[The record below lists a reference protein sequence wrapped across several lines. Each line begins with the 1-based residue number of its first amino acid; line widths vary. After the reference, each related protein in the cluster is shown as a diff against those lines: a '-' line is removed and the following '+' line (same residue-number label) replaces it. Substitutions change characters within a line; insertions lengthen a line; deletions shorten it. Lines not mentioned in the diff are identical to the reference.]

1 MAVEITDELET
12 LRAEAE
18 ALGIAVDGRW
28 GEARLRDEIAAAQP
42 DSPSSVA
49 SDGDPPAPEGA
60 PQAEDG
66 ESEPAVLRA
75 GGHVDRG
82 DGRGW
87 MLEE

>member
-18 ALGIAVDGRW
+18 SLGVQVDGRW

-42 DSPSSVA
+42 DSPSSV
-49 SDGDPPAPEGA
+49 SPDPPAGA
-60 PQAEDG
+60 PPAEDG
-66 ESEPAVLRA
+66 ELEAEPAVLRA

-87 MLEE
+87 MPEE